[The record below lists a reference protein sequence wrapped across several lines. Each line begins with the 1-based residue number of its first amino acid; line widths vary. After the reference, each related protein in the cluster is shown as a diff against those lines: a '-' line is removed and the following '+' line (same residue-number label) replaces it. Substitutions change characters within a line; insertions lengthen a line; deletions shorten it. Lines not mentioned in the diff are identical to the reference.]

1 MSVEYVST
9 SKVFVKRFDNIGPF
23 IDGQWGEMVEWCRK
37 NLYHGGHYEPY
48 WSAIYPSFYF
58 TDEKEYTLFLL
69 RWS

>member
-1 MSVEYVST
+1 MFEGG
-9 SKVFVKRFDNIGPF
+9 R
-23 IDGQWGEMVEWCRK
+23 WAEMIEWCRN

-48 WSAIYPSFYF
+48 WSAVYPSFYF